1 MSKPRKQQKCKTCGH
16 TQFDVNR
23 YTAAGDVSCLRCG
36 TVLEEN
42 PIVSEVQF
50 GESSSGAAMVQGA
63 MVGAD
68 QARATFAG
76 GRQNAME
83 SREQTLSNGKR
94 KIKRIAAALKIPDY
108 IAEAAG
114 EWFRLALTLNFVRG
128 RRSNNVLATCLYVA
142 CRKERTHHMLI
153 DFSSR
158 LQISVYSLGATFLKM
173 VKALHIT
180 SLPLADPSLFIQHF
194 VEKLDFKD
202 KATKV
207 AKDAVKLAHRMAA
220 DWIHEGRRPAGIA
233 GACVLLAARMNNF
246 RRSHAEIVAV
256 SHVGEET
263 LQRRLNEFKKTK
275 AGTLSVKSFRE
286 VENLESSNPPSF
298 EKNRAM
304 ELKISKKLQQQ
315 QTDNFEDLSKMTEEE
330 KQSVFGKLSKEE
342 AQKQLLMNTILSDIT
357 ITTENLNDQMDR
369 ILKMKK
375 SSLENSLYKTPYE
388 LALANGS
395 EQDPSKIWNINK
407 PKNLVANLPKTDDI
421 LQKVSSEVEL
431 NSDDDDEIVLE
442 SKLTE
447 EEVAIKERIW
457 TGLNHDYLVEQEKKR
472 LKQEA
477 DELTGNTSKSSSGN
491 RRKRNKSSLPA
502 ELRKELGDI
511 DLDED
516 GTPRSAADSAKMYIS
531 KTSVSKK
538 INYDSLKGL
547 LGGNMGF

>member
-114 EWFRLALTLNFVRG
+114 EWFRLALTLNFVQG
-128 RRSNNVLATCLYVA
+128 RRSNNVLATCLYVT

-421 LQKVSSEVEL
+421 LQNVSSEVEL

>member
-1 MSKPRKQQKCKTCGH
+1 
-16 TQFDVNR
+16 
-23 YTAAGDVSCLRCG
+23 
-36 TVLEEN
+36 
-42 PIVSEVQF
+42 
-50 GESSSGAAMVQGA
+50 
-63 MVGAD
+63 
-68 QARATFAG
+68 
-76 GRQNAME
+76 
-83 SREQTLSNGKR
+83 
-94 KIKRIAAALKIPDY
+94 
-108 IAEAAG
+108 
-114 EWFRLALTLNFVRG
+114 
-128 RRSNNVLATCLYVA
+128 
-142 CRKERTHHMLI
+142 
-153 DFSSR
+153 
-158 LQISVYSLGATFLKM
+158 
-173 VKALHIT
+173 
-180 SLPLADPSLFIQHF
+180 
-194 VEKLDFKD
+194 
-202 KATKV
+202 
-207 AKDAVKLAHRMAA
+207 
-220 DWIHEGRRPAGIA
+220 
-233 GACVLLAARMNNF
+233 MNNF

-421 LQKVSSEVEL
+421 LQNVSSEVEL

-457 TGLNHDYLVEQEKKR
+457 TGLNHDYLVEQEKR
-472 LKQEA
+472 
-477 DELTGNTSKSSSGN
+477 G
-491 RRKRNKSSLPA
+491 
-502 ELRKELGDI
+502 
-511 DLDED
+511 
-516 GTPRSAADSAKMYIS
+516 
-531 KTSVSKK
+531 
-538 INYDSLKGL
+538 
-547 LGGNMGF
+547 

>member
-114 EWFRLALTLNFVRG
+114 EWFRLALTLNFVQG

-421 LQKVSSEVEL
+421 LQNVSSEVEL

-502 ELRKELGDI
+502 ELRKELG
-511 DLDED
+511 ED
-516 GTPRSAADSAKMYIS
+516 RK
-531 KTSVSKK
+531 SVV
-538 INYDSLKGL
+538 
-547 LGGNMGF
+547 